1 MPYFRRIALFATLL
15 LQAYASSAAT
25 SNTDCFFNWAEKNYG
40 ALFAP
45 ASTSATAGNYY
56 YRYYSATKSF
66 LAIDNN
72 TQHFAYLGPAS
83 GNSLLDMGAA
93 ANWLAQ
99 TGCQNSSAAVTSS
112 FYDFYYLQN
121 LNGIAAT
128 TGTIVDNGAN
138 VAGTVTFGLTGT
150 SATFIPQANGNG
162 YSWGN
167 PMSYGNGFGSNPNDV
182 NVPAVAAICQTVPN
196 DGGSRGK
203 TTNVLVTKNATAIT
217 NAASLA
223 NLTFNTYYEDCAAVN
238 GESLSFDGSGN
249 FTHASNVGGT
259 VSLSTDQITAA
270 LNGTPAGGPDNGM
283 VTFNAYSYVDSQSGQ
298 KHYVMIEH
306 GSNKT
311 SNLSRGYLGVWLGQQ

>member
-1 MPYFRRIALFATLL
+1 MSYFRRIALFAALL

-25 SNTDCFFNWAEKNYG
+25 SSTDCFFNWAEKNYG

-45 ASTSATAGNYY
+45 ASTSATVGSFY
-56 YRYYSATKSF
+56 YRYYSTTKTY

-99 TGCQNSSAAVTSS
+99 TGCQSSSAVTTS

-121 LNGIAAT
+121 VNGIAAT

-138 VAGTVTFGLTGT
+138 MAGTVTFGLTGT
-150 SATFIPQANGNG
+150 TAAFIPQANGNG

-196 DGGSRGK
+196 DGGARGK
-203 TTNVLVTKNATAIT
+203 TTNVLVTKSATAIT
-217 NAASLA
+217 NAANLA
-223 NLTFNTYYEDCAAVN
+223 NLTFNTYYEDCAVVN
-238 GESLSFDGSGN
+238 GDSLSFDGSGN
-249 FTHASNVGGT
+249 LTHASNYGAT
-259 VSLSTDQITAA
+259 VKLSADQVTAT
-270 LNGTPAGGPDNGM
+270 LNGTPASGPDNGN
-283 VTFNAYSYVDSQSGQ
+283 VTFNAYSYVDSQSGRTR
-298 KHYVMIEH
+298 YVVIEH
-306 GSNKT
+306 GSDKT
-311 SNLSRGYLGVWLGQQ
+311 SNLTRGYLGIWLGQQ